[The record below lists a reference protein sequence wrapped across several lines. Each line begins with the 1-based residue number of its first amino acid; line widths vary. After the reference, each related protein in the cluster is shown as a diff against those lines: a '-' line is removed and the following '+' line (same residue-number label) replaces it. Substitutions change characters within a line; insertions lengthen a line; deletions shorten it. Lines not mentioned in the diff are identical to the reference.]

1 MTAGSSI
8 WLALCAVVLL
18 ACPAW
23 PAPTEETTPAPGT
36 PATAAT
42 APANP
47 TATQI
52 ANIPTPAKPPTNQR
66 PRWTPSPGTSWQV
79 QFTTP
84 IDTTVDAQAYDIDGF
99 EATPALVR
107 QLHHEDRKVICYLDT
122 GASEDFRPDHNIFPP
137 QILGKPNG
145 FSGEN
150 WLDIRRLDIL
160 RPIMAQRFDM
170 CQHKGFDAVD
180 ADLADG
186 YTNDTGFPLTA
197 QDQLTYNRMLADLAH
212 DRGMSIGLKND
223 LDQIPELVNTFDF
236 AINEQCAQ
244 YNECEKLIPF
254 IRSNKAVFHVEYQL
268 DTTQFCPKTLA
279 LRFSSIRK
287 DLTLDAS
294 RQPC

>member
-1 MTAGSSI
+1 MTPGSAVSI
-8 WLALCAVVLL
+8 VLCAMMLV

-23 PAPTEETTPAPGT
+23 TAPTAQTIPAPGT
-36 PATAAT
+36 LATAET

-47 TATQI
+47 RATQTTD
-52 ANIPTPAKPPTNQR
+52 PVTPAKPPMNQL
-66 PRWTPSPGTSWQV
+66 PRWTPPPGTSWQV

-107 QLHHEDRKVICYLDT
+107 QLHRKDRKVICYIDT
-122 GASEDFRPDHNIFPP
+122 GASEDFRPDHNTFPP
-137 QILGKPNG
+137 QILGKPDG

-150 WLDIRRLDIL
+150 WLDIRRLDML
-160 RPIMAQRFDM
+160 RSIMIQRFDM

-180 ADLADG
+180 ADLVDG

-197 QDQLTYNRMLADLAH
+197 QDQLTYNRMLADLVH

-223 LDQIPELVNTFDF
+223 LDQIPELLNNFDF

-244 YNECEKLIPF
+244 YNECEKLVPF
-254 IRSNKAVFHVEYQL
+254 IRASKAVFHVEYHL
-268 DTTQFCPKTLA
+268 DTTQFCTKTLA
-279 LRFSSIRK
+279 FRFSSIRK
-287 DLTLDAS
+287 QLTLDAS